1 VQPLFAFS
9 KTGWLANPPTK
20 TGRARTPF
28 NLIEITSSEWLPL
41 VTNGLP
47 HNSISCALLHLKGF
61 FKNAEVADLVGF
73 FYALRNPL
81 GNGVLVVSGKTPAPE
96 LNPVFH
102 LLGFERLTL
111 STEALTLYVL
121 TPHVATVKKNLRKDP
136 KLKSALL
143 AKDWNYICKS
153 LVAAVGDSKE
163 PQPKLY
169 EFFPT
174 RTPHFSL
181 AALDQGYQPNLVVLH
196 TQPNFRKALVASLQG
211 RLVHGFDGKRARDTR
226 PLRKTPSRQG
236 PTKRGHSHSTSPPP
250 KAKRKRVV

>member
-20 TGRARTPF
+20 TGRAKTPF
-28 NLIEITSSEWLPL
+28 NLIEIPNGEWLSL
-41 VTNGLP
+41 VTNSLP

-61 FKNAEVADLVGF
+61 MHHAKVADLIGF
-73 FYALRNPL
+73 FYALRKPL
-81 GNGVLVVSGKTPAPE
+81 GNGILVVDGTPPIPE
-96 LNPVFH
+96 LTSAFY
-102 LLGFERLTL
+102 LLGFERLTS
-111 STEALTLYVL
+111 STKVLTLFALTQ
-121 TPHVATVKKNLRKDP
+121 HVTTVKKNLRKDP
-136 KLKSALL
+136 KLKSSLL

-153 LVAAVGDSKE
+153 LVAAVGDNKE

-174 RTPHFSL
+174 ETPHFSL

-211 RLVHGFDGKRARDTR
+211 RLVHGFDGTRKSNTR
-226 PLRKTPSRQG
+226 PLRKTPSRQS
-236 PTKRGHSHSTSPPP
+236 PTKRGHGHGSSSPH